1 MVSNIGLLGPL
12 SRFRQVC
19 YAVAKSRSIFGCG
32 ERVTAAAP
40 EKFITLGHPSYV
52 WRRGQDRRLDL
63 IRRYVPLEG
72 RRILDV
78 GCGVG
83 AYVSKFRGFSE
94 DVYGVDVDEEKIHKA
109 AQTLPRVLPAEA
121 EALPFRDDSFDVI
134 LLHEVIEHVRS
145 DKQTIREAM
154 RCLRPGGEVVIFA
167 PNRLYPFETHG
178 FYFGKKFIFR
188 LLPIINY
195 TPDPIRNIF
204 CHHVRS
210 YTRRGIKRLF
220 AGLDVDFRVCT
231 HIYPGFDNIVAR
243 HRFIGRFL
251 QRATAV
257 AEGSAFRSFG
267 ISHFIVAQKRQ
278 SGGPAADF

>member
-1 MVSNIGLLGPL
+1 MVVGCEDIIVIS
-12 SRFRQVC
+12 SAD
-19 YAVAKSRSIFGCG
+19 AVL
-32 ERVTAAAP
+32 V
-40 EKFITLGHPSYV
+40 
-52 WRRGQDRRLDL
+52 
-63 IRRYVPLEG
+63 IRRKRAEHVKSLVEILRNKN
-72 RRILDV
+72 RR
-78 GCGVG
+78 
-83 AYVSKFRGFSE
+83 
-94 DVYGVDVDEEKIHKA
+94 
-109 AQTLPRVLPAEA
+109 
-121 EALPFRDDSFDVI
+121 
-134 LLHEVIEHVRS
+134 EVIEHVRS

-204 CHHVRS
+204 CHHVRI